1 MNFAACILRKNANVA
16 VLLYV
21 NVEITIKMI
30 V

>member
-1 MNFAACILRKNANVA
+1 MNFAACMLRKNANVA
-16 VLLYV
+16 VLLHV